1 MGTGKKK
8 KKNNKKKQYGKE
20 MNYTTAK
27 VTAIYKN
34 VDDENSSP
42 HEMSSWMLN
51 VKWLLTKKKTKI
63 KN

>member
-8 KKNNKKKQYGKE
+8 KKNKKKKQYGKE

-42 HEMSSWMLN
+42 HEMSS
-51 VKWLLTKKKTKI
+51 
-63 KN
+63 